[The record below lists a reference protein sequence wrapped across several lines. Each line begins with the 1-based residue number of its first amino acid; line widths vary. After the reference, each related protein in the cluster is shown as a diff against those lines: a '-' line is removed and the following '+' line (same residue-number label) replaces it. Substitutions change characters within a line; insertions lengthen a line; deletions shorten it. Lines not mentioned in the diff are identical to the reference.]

1 MSSTEDRLKKLAQ
14 ENLNLG
20 HEPDFNVKFS
30 ESDVSSVDAVAF
42 IKVVNSEFNITIP
55 PADVAQ
61 LETLGSLADY
71 IEQNAG

>member
-20 HEPDFNVKFS
+20 HEPDFSVKFS

-71 IEQNAG
+71 IEQKTG